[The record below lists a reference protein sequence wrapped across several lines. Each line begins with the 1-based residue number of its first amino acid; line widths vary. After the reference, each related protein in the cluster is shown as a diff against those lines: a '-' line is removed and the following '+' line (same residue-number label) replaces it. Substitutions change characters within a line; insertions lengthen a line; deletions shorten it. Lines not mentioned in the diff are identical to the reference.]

1 MNRFASHGSAAS
13 HAANTATALHPSG
26 DVEHDLSREVF
37 AGLRKQPRSLPCKYL
52 YDARGSQ
59 LFSAIC
65 ELDEYYLTRAETE
78 ILRSHA
84 RDIATLIGP
93 EARVIELGSGEARK
107 TELLLSALVDPVAY
121 VPIDICKPELDRAAA
136 RIATRYPWIEVLPLH
151 ADYGRSLELPRTTQA
166 PRCNAVFFPGSTIG
180 NFEPLAAQHFLSR
193 MAKLAGNDG
202 VIIVGVDLKKDPAT
216 LIAAYDDREGLTAA
230 FDKNLLAR
238 VNSEC
243 HADFALDGFRHRAH
257 WNPAFGRIEM
267 LLESTRAQTVH
278 VGGIAFHFAAGDT
291 ITTEH
296 CYKYT
301 LDEFRSLA
309 SVAGLAPIQSFVD
322 HDGRF
327 SVHALRVPNRSR

>member
-1 MNRFASHGSAAS
+1 MNRFASRATPLPSSA
-13 HAANTATALHPSG
+13 
-26 DVEHDLSREVF
+26 DVEMSRDVF
-37 AGLRKQPRSLPCKYL
+37 AGLRKLPRSLPCKYL

-78 ILRSHA
+78 ILRAHA

-107 TELLLSALVDPVAY
+107 TELLLSALIDPVAY
-121 VPIDICKPELDRAAA
+121 VPIDICKPELERAAA

-151 ADYGRSLELPRTTQA
+151 ADYGRAFELPRAAQA
-166 PRCNAVFFPGSTIG
+166 PRCNVVFFPGSTIG
-180 NFEPLAAQHFLSR
+180 NLEPLAAQHFLSR
-193 MAKLAGNDG
+193 MGKLAGNDG

-216 LIAAYDDREGLTAA
+216 LIAAYDDSAGLTAA

-257 WNPAFGRIEM
+257 WNPVFGRIEM

-278 VGGIAFHFAAGDT
+278 VGGIAFQFAAGDT

-301 LDEFRSLA
+301 LDEFRALA
-309 SVAGLAPIQSFVD
+309 SVAGLQPIQSFVD
-322 HDGRF
+322 QDGRF
-327 SVHALRVPNRSR
+327 SVHALRVTNRSR